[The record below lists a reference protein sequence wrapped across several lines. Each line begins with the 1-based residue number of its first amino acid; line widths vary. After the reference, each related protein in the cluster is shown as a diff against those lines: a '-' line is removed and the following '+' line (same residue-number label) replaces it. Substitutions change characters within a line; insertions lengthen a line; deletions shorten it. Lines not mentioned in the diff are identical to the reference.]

1 MSNRRVHPQVVNA
14 FFTDADDNHPRQA
27 GVAGATQAARA
38 IDVSPR
44 LKNMLRD
51 RREQI
56 GLTIAPRS
64 SAATTR
70 MKDKLHQRKQTQQH
84 ANADQVSDVYRA

>member
-1 MSNRRVHPQVVNA
+1 MVNT
-14 FFTDADDNHPRQA
+14 FFADADDNHPRQA
-27 GVAGATQAARA
+27 GVAGATQAGLGARA
-38 IDVSPR
+38 VDVSPR

-56 GLTIAPRS
+56 GLAIAPRG

-70 MKDKLHQRKQTQQH
+70 MKDKLHQRKQAQQH